1 MELLADPVLA
11 KALSR
16 LAALL
21 GKAVPAHR
29 FGAVAEVD
37 GLELHR
43 LPRDERAVK
52 IWSALFSGATAAQRI
67 AVPTVEDY
75 PLLWIG
81 KSADANPLVVRGGV
95 SSGGWIVDAPE
106 GEPDTLMPDQAKG
119 GQFISLRFGD
129 QAEAERDGSEALPTT
144 AKGWF
149 FRTIYRRRRIFLE

>member
-52 IWSALFSGATAAQRI
+52 IWSALFPGATGAQRI
-67 AVPTVEDY
+67 SVPTVEDY
-75 PLLWIG
+75 PLLWMG
-81 KSADANPLVVRGGV
+81 KSSEASPLVVRG
-95 SSGGWIVDAPE
+95 
-106 GEPDTLMPDQAKG
+106 
-119 GQFISLRFGD
+119 
-129 QAEAERDGSEALPTT
+129 
-144 AKGWF
+144 
-149 FRTIYRRRRIFLE
+149 